1 MPDKLKSRKFW
12 VTIFAAILL
21 VLTDGL
27 GVDIDPATYWSV
39 VSIVSAYVV
48 GQSIVDAK
56 RS

>member
-1 MPDKLKSRKFW
+1 MPDRLHSRKFW
-12 VTIFAAILL
+12 VAILSAVLL

-27 GVDIDPATYWSV
+27 GLDIDPATYWSV